1 MPLPKSIVRLTDEE
15 RTQLDDLIRT
25 GKRAASVLIHA
36 RILLKAD
43 VGEGGPGWDDE
54 RIAEA
59 VECGAST
66 VYRVRQAFVE
76 EGLAAA
82 LFRKKPTGRQYRKLD
97 GAQEAHLIAL
107 ACGAPPEGRSRW
119 TMRRLADRRVELAV
133 VDAIGPECVRTTLK
147 KTNASRG
154 CARSG

>member
-1 MPLPKSIVRLTDEE
+1 MKSAPNC
-15 RTQLDDLIRT
+15 RT
-25 GKRAASVLIHA
+25 GARAASVILHA

-43 VGEGGPGWDDE
+43 AGAGGPGWDDE
-54 RIAEA
+54 WIAEA

-76 EGLAAA
+76 EGLTAA

-107 ACGAPPEGRSRW
+107 ALAAHHPRRGGDLDLAAVGRP
-119 TMRRLADRRVELAV
+119 L
-133 VDAIGPECVRTTLK
+133 G
-147 KTNASRG
+147 
-154 CARSG
+154 

>member
-1 MPLPKSIVRLTDEE
+1 MPLPKFIVRLTDEE

-36 RILLKAD
+36 RILLEAD
-43 VGEGGPGWDDE
+43 AGAGGSGWDDG

-59 VECGAST
+59 LDCGEST

-76 EGLAAA
+76 RGLEAA

-97 GAQEAHLIAL
+97 GAREARLIAL

-119 TMRRLADRRVELAV
+119 TMRLLADRLVELEV
-133 VDAIGPECVRTTLK
+133 VDTIGPECVRTTLK
-147 KTNASRG
+147 KTSSSRG
-154 CARSG
+154 CASNG